1 MKAPRTAVRRVSG
14 GRSFWQLSA
23 ISQRPTADSRFPVPA
38 DQLPCPSLSPAVIS
52 CVYPELKR
60 TEPPVSA
67 FRRFV
72 GLIVLG
78 TAACSSSE
86 TAGDGRDTTVS
97 AAALQPAMAAITSE
111 DMLQHINRLASD
123 AFEGRG
129 PGTAGEDSSV
139 AYITE
144 QFKALGLAPGNPDGT
159 YIQPVSLIGYTS
171 RPEATVTVAGK
182 TMRLRFPDDYV
193 AVSRRNAN
201 DIRVDNSDLV
211 FVGYGVV
218 APEYGWDD
226 YKGLDVKGKTII
238 MLVND
243 PAVPDPNDSTKLDS
257 TAFRGK
263 AMTYYGRWTYKYEI
277 ASEKG
282 AAAAIIVHET
292 GPAGYPYEVV
302 VGSWGRENFDNKV
315 TGPTNRVAVE
325 SWLTLDKTK
334 ELFRNAGLNFDSL
347 KKAATRKDF
356 APVAIN
362 GKATF
367 RVRNSVR
374 EIQSKNVVAKL
385 EGSDP
390 NLKDEYVIYTAH
402 WDHLGKDTTLKGDQ
416 IFNGALDNASGMGAL
431 LTLAKAY
438 KALPTAPARS
448 TLFLAVTAEEK
459 GLLGAK
465 WYAEHPLYPLN
476 KTLANMNMD
485 GVNQWGRTKDVT
497 LIGYGNST
505 LDDVLGSVL
514 ASQGGRTIKPD
525 PESEKGF
532 FYRSD
537 HFEFAKQGVP
547 ALYIDTGTEFVGK
560 DSAYSQTKRDEYT
573 NNDYHKPSDQV
584 KPDWDL
590 SGAVEDLQALFQV
603 GYRIAQT
610 DRWPEWKPGNEFK
623 ARRDSM
629 LKGDKP

>member
-1 MKAPRTAVRRVSG
+1 MSVFRVELRAAPVAALAV
-14 GRSFWQLSA
+14 
-23 ISQRPTADSRFPVPA
+23 
-38 DQLPCPSLSPAVIS
+38 
-52 CVYPELKR
+52 
-60 TEPPVSA
+60 
-67 FRRFV
+67 
-72 GLIVLG
+72 LIVG
-78 TAACSSSE
+78 CSPSE
-86 TAGDGRDTTVS
+86 QREGPTRDTTVS
-97 AAALQPAMAAITSE
+97 AAALAPAMAAITS
-111 DMLQHINRLASD
+111 DNILQHVNRLASD
-123 AFEGRG
+123 GFEGRG

-139 AYITE
+139 AYISE

-159 YIQPVSLIGYTS
+159 YIQPVSMIGYTS
-171 RPEATVTVAGK
+171 HPDASITGGGK
-182 TMRLRFPDDYV
+182 AMRLRFPNDYV

-201 DIRVDNSDLV
+201 DIRVDSSDVV

-226 YKGLDVKGKTII
+226 YKGLDVKGKTIV

-257 TAFRGK
+257 AMFKGK

-277 ASEKG
+277 ASDKG

-292 GPAGYPYEVV
+292 GPAGYPWEVV
-302 VGSWGRENFDNKV
+302 SGSWGGENFDLKV
-315 TGPTNRVAVE
+315 TGATNRVAVE
-325 SWLTLDKTK
+325 SWMTLGKTK
-334 ELFRNAGLNFDSL
+334 EMFRNAGLDFDSL
-347 KKAATRKDF
+347 HKAARRKDF
-356 APVAIN
+356 TPVALN
-362 GKATF
+362 TKATF
-367 RVRNSVR
+367 HVKNVVR

-390 NLKDEYVIYTAH
+390 ALKNEYIVYTAH

-416 IFNGALDNASGMGAL
+416 VFNGALDNATGVGAL

-438 KALPTAPARS
+438 KALPTPPARS
-448 TLFLAVTAEEK
+448 LVFLAVTAEEQ

-476 KTLANMNMD
+476 RTLANMNMD
-485 GVNQWGRTKDVT
+485 GVNQWGKTKDVT
-497 LIGYGNST
+497 IVGYGNST

-514 ASQGGRTIKPD
+514 TASGRTIKPD
-525 PESEKGF
+525 PEPEKGF

-547 ALYIDTGTEFVGK
+547 ALYVDAGTEYVGK
-560 DSAYSQTKRDEYT
+560 DSTYGQKKRDEYT
-573 NNDYHKPSDQV
+573 ENDYHKPSDQV

-623 ARRDSM
+623 AKRDSM